1 MIKKLAIVL
10 LVLIWTGSAFGGVIE
25 VDPKL
30 STYDKQG
37 GISGNLSSVGSDT
50 LNNLM
55 TLWSEKFKQF
65 YPNINIQ
72 VEGKGSS
79 TAPPA
84 LISATAQ
91 LGPMSRAMKQ
101 KEIDAFEA
109 KFGYKPI
116 PVRVAVDALAVF
128 VNKDNPIKGLN
139 LAQVDGLFSK
149 SRRRGHKQ
157 VKTWGDLGVTGNWAD
172 RPVSAYGRNSASG
185 TYGFFKKL
193 ILKKGDYKDTVKEQP
208 GSASVVQS
216 VSVDPFSAGYSGI
229 GYKTAS
235 VRALPLAETGTD
247 FVEPTAQ
254 NALTGEYPLARF
266 LYIYVNK
273 APGKSLDPLT
283 QEFIKMIL
291 SKEGQQVVI
300 KGGYFPI
307 AKAVTD
313 EDLQKITAAMTH

>member
-1 MIKKLAIVL
+1 MKKIGIIL
-10 LVLIWTGSAFGGVIE
+10 LVLVWAGSAFAGPIE
-25 VDPKL
+25 VDPEL
-30 STYDKQG
+30 SAYGKQR

-101 KEIDAFEA
+101 KELDAFES
-109 KFGYKPI
+109 KFGYKPT

-139 LAQVDGLFSK
+139 LKQVDSLFSK
-149 SRRRGHKQ
+149 SRRRGHKE
-157 VKTWGDLGVTGNWAD
+157 VETWGDLGVTGNWAS
-172 RPVSAYGRNSASG
+172 RPISTYGRNSASG

-193 ILKKGDYKDTVKEQP
+193 VMKKGDYKDEVKEQP

-235 VRALPLAETGTD
+235 VRALPLAETGTN
-247 FVEPTAQ
+247 FVEPSAQ
-254 NALTGEYPLARF
+254 NALAGEYPLARF

-273 APGKSLDPLT
+273 APGKPLDPLT
-283 QEFIKMIL
+283 QEFVKMIL
-291 SKEGQQVVI
+291 SKEGQQVVV

-313 EDLQKITAAMTH
+313 EDIKKITATMTN

>member
-1 MIKKLAIVL
+1 MKKIGIIL
-10 LVLIWTGSAFGGVIE
+10 LVLVWAGSAFAGPIE
-25 VDPKL
+25 VDPEL
-30 STYDKQG
+30 SAYGKQR

-101 KEIDAFEA
+101 KELDAFES
-109 KFGYKPI
+109 KFGYKPT

-139 LAQVDGLFSK
+139 LKQVDSLFSK
-149 SRRRGHKQ
+149 SRRRGHKE
-157 VKTWGDLGVTGNWAD
+157 VETWGDLGVTGNWAS
-172 RPVSAYGRNSASG
+172 RPISAYGRNSASG

-193 ILKKGDYKDTVKEQP
+193 VMKKGDYKDEVKEQP

-235 VRALPLAETGTD
+235 VRALPLSETGTN
-247 FVEPTAQ
+247 FVEPSAQ

-273 APGKSLDPLT
+273 APGKPLDPMT
-283 QEFIKMIL
+283 QEFVKMIL
-291 SKEGQQVVI
+291 SKEGQQVVV

-313 EDLQKITAAMTH
+313 EDIKKITATMTN

>member
-1 MIKKLAIVL
+1 MMKKIGIIL
-10 LVLIWTGSAFGGVIE
+10 LVLVWAGSAFAGSIE
-25 VDPKL
+25 VDPEL
-30 STYDKQG
+30 PAYSKQG

-101 KEIDAFEA
+101 KELDAFES
-109 KFGYKPI
+109 KFGYKPT

-139 LAQVDGLFSK
+139 LKQVDSLFSK
-149 SRRRGHKQ
+149 SRRRGHKE
-157 VKTWGDLGVTGNWAD
+157 VETWGDLGVTGNWAS
-172 RPVSAYGRNSASG
+172 RPISAYGRNSASG

-193 ILKKGDYKDTVKEQP
+193 VMKKGDYKDEVKEQP

-235 VRALPLAETGTD
+235 VRALPLAETGTN
-247 FVEPTAQ
+247 FVEPSAQ
-254 NALTGEYPLARF
+254 NALAGEYPLARF

-273 APGKSLDPLT
+273 APGKPLDPLT
-283 QEFIKMIL
+283 QEFVKMIL
-291 SKEGQQVVI
+291 SKEGQQVVV

-313 EDLQKITAAMTH
+313 EDIKKITATMTN

>member
-1 MIKKLAIVL
+1 MMKKIGIIL
-10 LVLIWTGSAFGGVIE
+10 LVLVWAGSAFAGPIE
-25 VDPKL
+25 VDPEL
-30 STYDKQG
+30 SAYGKQR

-101 KEIDAFEA
+101 KELDAFES
-109 KFGYKPI
+109 KFGYKPT

-139 LAQVDGLFSK
+139 LKQVDSLFSK
-149 SRRRGHKQ
+149 SRRRGHKE
-157 VKTWGDLGVTGNWAD
+157 VETWGDLGVTGNWAS
-172 RPVSAYGRNSASG
+172 RPISTYGRNSASG

-193 ILKKGDYKDTVKEQP
+193 VMKKGDYKDEVKEQP

-235 VRALPLAETGTD
+235 VRALPLAETGTN
-247 FVEPTAQ
+247 FVEPSAQ
-254 NALTGEYPLARF
+254 NALAGEYPLARF

-273 APGKSLDPLT
+273 APGKPLDPLT
-283 QEFIKMIL
+283 QEFVKMIL
-291 SKEGQQVVI
+291 SKEGQQVVV

-313 EDLQKITAAMTH
+313 EDIKKITATMTN

>member
-1 MIKKLAIVL
+1 MIKKIGIVL
-10 LVLIWTGSAFGGVIE
+10 LVLIWTGSAFGGPIQ

-30 STYDKQG
+30 SAYGKQG
-37 GISGNLSSVGSDT
+37 GVSGNLSSVGSDT

-65 YPNINIQ
+65 YPNVNIQ

-91 LGPMSRAMKQ
+91 LGPMSRGMKK
-101 KEIDAFEA
+101 KEVDAFES
-109 KFGYKPI
+109 KFGYKPT

-128 VNKDNPIKGLN
+128 VNKDNPVKGLN
-139 LAQVDGLFSK
+139 LEQIDALFSK
-149 SRRRGHKQ
+149 SRRRGHKD
-157 VKTWGDLGVTGNWAD
+157 VNTWGDLGVTGNWAD
-172 RPVSAYGRNSASG
+172 RPISAYGRNSASG

-193 ILKKGDYKDTVKEQP
+193 VMKKGDYKDEVKEQP

-235 VRALPLAETGTD
+235 VRALPLAETGSSY
-247 FVEPTAQ
+247 VEPSAE
-254 NALTGEYPLARF
+254 NALTGDYPLARF

-273 APGKSLDPLT
+273 APGKPLDPLT
-283 QEFIKMIL
+283 QEFVKMIL
-291 SKEGQQVVI
+291 SKEGQQVVV

-313 EDLQKITAAMTH
+313 EDLQKITAVMTN